1 VCRKPVDKFGNL
13 FTLKHILCPQYY
25 WQKLP
30 PITSWLRLGDLSGRP
45 RLKAESKMPT
55 DLGHEKVSTG
65 ALEPRDGRSV
75 HSALAGGPGL
85 GKESASTVWNW
96 WKRVWSL
103 PAQHGRFMGWPA
115 TVFIVTQLLAGIPLL
130 PYALL
135 NWHTENSLRFATFL
149 AVALGASVF
158 KVRLPG
164 IQATMSANFL
174 FILVG
179 ILDLSYPETLLM
191 GCLGGLVQSLWQAKP
206 RPRLIQLLFNFANL
220 GMSITLANLVF
231 HSHFAY
237 KIGVRWPLLLAA
249 ASTTY
254 FAMNTMSVSGI
265 IAMTERRNPILVWKE
280 CYLWS
285 FPYYLLGALIAGG
298 VSIINRSFGWQV
310 AILVLPVVYWIYRSY
325 RTYLDRLEAEKKHTE
340 AIADLHL
347 RTIEALSLA
356 IEAKD
361 HNTHDHLRRVQTY
374 AMQIGKDLK
383 VTESELN
390 AIRAAA
396 MLHDIGKL
404 AVPEQILSKPGR
416 LTPEEFEKLKIHPI
430 VGAEILD
437 RVQFPYPVVPI
448 VRSHHEKW
456 NGTGYP
462 DGLTGEAIPIG
473 ARILSAVDCFDALT
487 SERPYR
493 RAVSADEAMA
503 LLRTER
509 GRSYDPRVVDCIAL
523 RYKELEEV
531 VSRSTRE
538 GSPFELLSKVDR
550 SVAPSAG
557 FAEMPDEA
565 EVRAASFLVSIVSAR
580 QEAQLLFELAQTL
593 GNSLSLRETLS
604 VVAVRLKQMIPY
616 DAIVFYIY
624 EDGKLMP
631 RYVHGVDYDLF
642 TAIEMPLG
650 QGVSGWVAQTEKP
663 IINGDPAAETKY
675 LGDRARVSVLQSVLS
690 VPLRGRDGAAGALS
704 LYLRAK
710 HGFTK
715 DHLRLLLAASSKLGL
730 SVENALQFEKAQDT
744 ASTDFLTEL
753 PNARWICVHLE
764 QEIARSRRSGAPL
777 AVLLSDLNG
786 FKSVNDTF
794 GHLVGNK
801 LLQQISKNL
810 KNACR
815 EYDQVGRLG
824 GDEFVFVLPELT
836 KEGAEEL
843 RPRLELAV
851 EEAGQSICGAK
862 VVTASIGCA
871 FYPKDGSTAEELLS
885 EADRRMYEAKETYYK
900 LRREAPRLRV
910 G

>member
-1 VCRKPVDKFGNL
+1 M
-13 FTLKHILCPQYY
+13 
-25 WQKLP
+25 
-30 PITSWLRLGDLSGRP
+30 LRDLV
-45 RLKAESKMPT
+45 
-55 DLGHEKVSTG
+55 GHKNVHAG
-65 ALEPRDGRSV
+65 ALEPPDRRSAPSSRANTRDSRAGFGRSFV
-75 HSALAGGPGL
+75 Q
-85 GKESASTVWNW
+85 W
-96 WKRVWSL
+96 WKSVWSL
-103 PAQHGRFMGWPA
+103 PGERGRFLGWPA
-115 TVFIVTQLLAGIPLL
+115 TVFIVTQVLAGIPLL

-135 NWHTENSLRFATFL
+135 HWHTDNSLRFASFL
-149 AVALGASVF
+149 AVALGASIF

-206 RPRLIQLLFNFANL
+206 RPRLIQILFNFANL
-220 GMSITLANLVF
+220 ALSISLANLVF
-231 HSHFAY
+231 HSQFAFNL
-237 KIGVRWPLLLAA
+237 GLRWPLLLAA

-265 IAMTERRNPILVWKE
+265 IAMTERRNPLLVWKE

-298 VSIINRSFGWQV
+298 VSIINRSLGWQV

-361 HNTHDHLRRVQTY
+361 HNTHDHLKRVQTY
-374 AMQIGKDLK
+374 AMQIGKDLS
-383 VTESELN
+383 VDEPQLN

-404 AVPEQILSKPGR
+404 AVPEHILSKPGR
-416 LTPEEFEKLKIHPI
+416 LTPEEFEKLKIHPV

-462 DGLTGEAIPIG
+462 DGLSGEAIPIG
-473 ARILSAVDCFDALT
+473 ARILSVVDCFDALT

-493 RAVSADEAMA
+493 RAISPDEAMA
-503 LLRTER
+503 LLRAES
-509 GRSYDPRVVDCIAL
+509 GRSYDPRVVECIER
-523 RYKELEEV
+523 RYLELEEV
-531 VSRSTRE
+531 VSRSARE
-538 GSPFELLSKVDR
+538 GSPLELFSKVDR
-550 SVAPSAG
+550 PVAPSAG

-565 EVRAASFLVSIVSAR
+565 EVRAASFLASIVSAR

-604 VVAVRLKQMIPY
+604 VVAVRLKEMIPY
-616 DAIVFYIY
+616 DSIVFYIY
-624 EDGKLMP
+624 EEGKLIP
-631 RYVHGVDYDLF
+631 KYVHGVDYDLF
-642 TAIEMPLG
+642 TSIEIPLG

-675 LGDRARVSVLQSVLS
+675 LGDRAQVSALQSALS
-690 VPLRGRDGAAGALS
+690 VPLRGRDGAAGVLT

-710 HGFTK
+710 QGFTK

-730 SVENALQFEKAQDT
+730 SVENALQYERAQDT

-753 PNARWICVHLE
+753 PNARSICVHLE
-764 QEIARSRRSGAPL
+764 QEIARSRRNGSPL
-777 AVLLSDLNG
+777 AVFLSDLNG
-786 FKSVNDTF
+786 FKSVNDKY

-801 LLQQISKNL
+801 LLQQIAKNL
-810 KNACR
+810 KGTCR
-815 EYDQVGRLG
+815 EYDQIGRLG
-824 GDEFVFVLPELT
+824 GDEFVFVLPDLA
-836 KEGAEEL
+836 KDGAEEL
-843 RPRLELAV
+843 KPRLELAV
-851 EEAGQSICGAK
+851 EEASQSICGAT

-871 FYPKDGSTAEELLS
+871 FYPKDGTTAEELLS
-885 EADRRMYEAKETYYK
+885 EADRRMYESKETYYK
-900 LRREAPRLRV
+900 QRREVTRLQV

>member
-1 VCRKPVDKFGNL
+1 MARNFVG
-13 FTLKHILCPQYY
+13 
-25 WQKLP
+25 
-30 PITSWLRLGDLSGRP
+30 P
-45 RLKAESKMPT
+45 R
-55 DLGHEKVSTG
+55 HVSLG
-65 ALEPRDGRSV
+65 ALEPLERQGVDSVRAAKRSFQT
-75 HSALAGGPGL
+75 
-85 GKESASTVWNW
+85 ESSQNTLVW
-96 WKRVWSL
+96 WKTFWSL
-103 PAQHGRFMGWPA
+103 PGQPGRFLGWPA
-115 TVFIVTQLLAGIPLL
+115 TIFIVTQVLVGIPLL

-135 NWHTENSLRFATFL
+135 HWHTENSLRFASYL
-149 AVALGASVF
+149 AVALGASLF

-191 GCLGGLVQSLWQAKP
+191 GCLGGLVQSLWQSRP
-206 RPRLIQLLFNFANL
+206 RPRLIQVLFNFANL
-220 GMSITLANLVF
+220 AISVSLANSVF

-237 KIGVRWPLLLAA
+237 NVGLRWPLLLAA
-249 ASTTY
+249 ASSTY
-254 FAMNTMSVSGI
+254 FAMNTVSVSGV
-265 IAMTERRNPILVWKE
+265 IAMTERRNPVLVWKE

-298 VSIINRSFGWQV
+298 VSIINRTLGWQV

-374 AMQIGKDLK
+374 AMQIGKDLH

-404 AVPEQILSKPGR
+404 AVPEHILSKPGR
-416 LTPEEFEKLKIHPI
+416 LTLEEFEKLKIHPI
-430 VGAEILD
+430 VGAQILD

-462 DGLTGEAIPIG
+462 DGLSGEAIPIG

-493 RAVSADEAMA
+493 RAISADEAMA
-503 LLRTER
+503 LLRAES
-509 GRSYDPRVVDCIAL
+509 GQSYDPRVVECIEL
-523 RYKELEEV
+523 RYKKLEEE
-531 VSRSTRE
+531 VSRFARE
-538 GSPFELLSKVDR
+538 GSPLELFSKVDR

-557 FAEMPDEA
+557 FAEVPDEA
-565 EVRAASFLVSIVSAR
+565 EVRSATFLASIVSAR

-604 VVAVRLKQMIPY
+604 VVAVRLKEMIPY
-616 DAIVFYIY
+616 DSIVFYVY
-624 EDGKLMP
+624 EEGKLIP
-631 RYVHGVDYDLF
+631 RYVHGLDYELF
-642 TAIEMPLG
+642 TSIEIPLG
-650 QGVSGWVAQTEKP
+650 QGVTGWVAQTEKP
-663 IINGDPAAETKY
+663 IINGDPAVETKY
-675 LGDRARVSVLQSVLS
+675 LGDRALVPVLQSVLS
-690 VPLRGRDGAAGALS
+690 VPLRGRDAAAGVLS
-704 LYLRAK
+704 LYLREK
-710 HGFTK
+710 RGFTK

-730 SVENALQFEKAQDT
+730 SVENALQFERAQDN

-764 QEIARSRRSGAPL
+764 QEIARSRRNGTPL

-786 FKSVNDTF
+786 FKNVNDNF
-794 GHLVGNK
+794 GHFVGNK
-801 LLQQISKNL
+801 LLKQIAKNL

-824 GDEFVFVLPELT
+824 GDEFVFVLPELA
-836 KEGAEEL
+836 KDGAEEL
-843 RPRLELAV
+843 TPRLELAV

-885 EADRRMYEAKETYYK
+885 EADHRMYETKETYYK
-900 LRREAPRLRV
+900 RRREAPRLQIV
-910 G
+910 D

>member
-1 VCRKPVDKFGNL
+1 M
-13 FTLKHILCPQYY
+13 
-25 WQKLP
+25 
-30 PITSWLRLGDLSGRP
+30 LSDFADYSVP
-45 RLKAESKMPT
+45 K
-55 DLGHEKVSTG
+55 G
-65 ALEPRDGRSV
+65 ALAPLDRPSV
-75 HSALAGGPGL
+75 DFARTKDRNSRNPSAT
-85 GKESASTVWNW
+85 SVVNW

-103 PAQHGRFMGWPA
+103 PGQQGRFLGWPA
-115 TVFIVTQLLAGIPLL
+115 TLFILTQVLAGIPLV

-135 NWHTENSLRFATFL
+135 HWHTDNSLRFASFL
-149 AVALGASVF
+149 AVALGASLF

-206 RPRLIQLLFNFANL
+206 RPHVIQILFNFANL
-220 GMSITLANLVF
+220 ALSISLAHLVF
-231 HSHFAY
+231 HSQLAY
-237 KIGVRWPLLLAA
+237 NLGLRWPLLLAA

-265 IAMTERRNPILVWKE
+265 IAMTERRNPLMVWKE

-298 VSIINRSFGWQV
+298 VSMINRSLGWQV

-361 HNTHDHLRRVQTY
+361 HNTHDHLKRVQTY
-374 AMQIGKDLK
+374 AMRIGKDLG
-383 VTESELN
+383 VDEAQLN

-404 AVPEQILSKPGR
+404 AVPEHILSKPGR
-416 LTPEEFEKLKIHPI
+416 LTPEEFEKLKIHPV

-462 DGLTGEAIPIG
+462 DGLSGEGIPIG
-473 ARILSAVDCFDALT
+473 ARILSVVDCFDALT

-503 LLRTER
+503 LLRAES
-509 GRSYDPRVVDCIAL
+509 GRSYDPRVVDCIER
-523 RYKELEEV
+523 RYKGLEEV
-531 VSRSTRE
+531 VSRSARV
-538 GSPFELLSKVDR
+538 GSPVELVSKVDR
-550 SVAPSAG
+550 AVAPSAG
-557 FAEMPDEA
+557 FAEVPDEA
-565 EVRAASFLVSIVSAR
+565 EVRAASFLASIVSAR

-604 VVAVRLKQMIPY
+604 VVAVRLKEMIPY
-616 DAIVFYIY
+616 DSIVFYIY
-624 EDGKLMP
+624 EDGKLIP

-642 TAIEMPLG
+642 SSIEMPLG

-675 LGDRARVSVLQSVLS
+675 LGDRAQVSVLQSVLS
-690 VPLRGRDGAAGALS
+690 VPLRGRDGAAGVLS
-704 LYLRAK
+704 LYLREK
-710 HGFTK
+710 QSFTK

-730 SVENALQFEKAQDT
+730 SVENALQYERAQDT

-764 QEIARSRRSGAPL
+764 QEIARSRRSGVPL

-786 FKSVNDTF
+786 FKNVNDNF

-801 LLQQISKNL
+801 LLQQIAKNL
-810 KNACR
+810 KSACR

-836 KEGAEEL
+836 KDGAEEL
-843 RPRLELAV
+843 KPRLELAV
-851 EEAGQSICGAK
+851 EEAGRQICGAK

-871 FYPKDGSTAEELLS
+871 FYPKDGTTAEELLS
-885 EADRRMYEAKETYYK
+885 EADHRMYETKETFYK
-900 LRREAPRLRV
+900 LRGEASRLPV